1 VRGACATAAEKKSNA
16 TPGKSQRS
24 TPTTAKTKM
33 RRKAEFIRTI
43 VAAAKTRAPWIT
55 QRWKSTSTEMAMPG
69 DY

>member
-1 VRGACATAAEKKSNA
+1 MRDGGLEEGESDAG
-16 TPGKSQRS
+16 GKSQRS
-24 TPTTAKTKM
+24 TPTAAKTKTRM
-33 RRKAEFIRTI
+33 KAKFIRTI